1 MSIES
6 KKRWRTIFLAL
17 LLALSGGLLG
27 ACNNEGPAEEAG
39 REVDEAME
47 EAREE
52 LEEAGDE
59 IEEATD
65 DDG

>member
-1 MSIES
+1 MNIES

-17 LLALSGGLLG
+17 LLALSGGLLS

-65 DDG
+65 GDG